1 MRVNG
6 YLVHL
11 EEMLEHA
18 RRLRREMERGDE
30 RAGWY
35 LVLLVR
41 HWAQTR
47 SRMLREPYD
56 ENVSAR
62 VSELSRAFVRILK
75 GEAETREE

>member
-1 MRVNG
+1 MNG

-18 RRLRREMERGDE
+18 RRLRQEMKRGDE
-30 RAGWY
+30 QAGWY
-35 LVLLVR
+35 LVLLAR

-47 SRMLREPYD
+47 SRMLQEPYN

-62 VSELSRAFVRILK
+62 VSSLTRAFVRILK
-75 GEAETREE
+75 GEADTREE